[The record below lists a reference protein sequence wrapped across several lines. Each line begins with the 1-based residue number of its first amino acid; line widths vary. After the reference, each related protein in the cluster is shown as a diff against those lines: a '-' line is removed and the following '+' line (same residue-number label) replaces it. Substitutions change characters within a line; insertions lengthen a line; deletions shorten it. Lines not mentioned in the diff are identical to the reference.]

1 MMLLG
6 QKIKELRM
14 ECYKDNWPSN
24 LVIDMKSCN
33 FVNKINSARNHAC
46 FPAEGVR

>member
-33 FVNKINSARNHAC
+33 FVNEKKLSKKPC
-46 FPAEGVR
+46 MVSC